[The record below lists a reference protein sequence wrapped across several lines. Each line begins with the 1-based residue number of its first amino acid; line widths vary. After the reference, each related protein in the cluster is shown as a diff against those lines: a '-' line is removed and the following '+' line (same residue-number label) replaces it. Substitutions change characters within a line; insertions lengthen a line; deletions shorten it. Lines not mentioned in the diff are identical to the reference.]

1 MPMIT
6 CPECGKTVSDR
17 INKCPNC
24 GSTLLKKSDRYSQF
38 YKSSNPKPEQQPE
51 PQYFDERKRKP
62 QYQKSSKNTALSI
75 SAMLISLMGLLTSFI
90 AIAIASGNP
99 KEVYVEKE
107 VPVYQD
113 VEAESKPEL
122 HQKDFDAAHV
132 PSKNEI
138 TSETTIERQVVFSQ
152 GNIVITATGID
163 SNSSFIGP
171 EIKFLIENN
180 TENNLTVQARN
191 VSVNGYMVDTTMSAE
206 VSSGKKTNDS
216 LTIDNSS
223 LEECGIEDIAY
234 IDFSFHIFNDDSWDD
249 SIDTEMIHL
258 ETSNANRYIKPAEDK
273 NEENR
278 NVETQQQE
286 EENNNVITKEDSPE
300 GIKEE
305 KIETSDENNDKPNNI
320 FYVGDVL
327 ETKKIRLSY
336 LSCGDYIDD
345 NMFIEAGDNN
355 KPIYFE
361 FEFENIGVTDT
372 SVGFYDFDCYADGYE
387 ARNSMCTADNAMTS
401 IANLSPG
408 RKMGGIV
415 VFEVPQNAENI
426 EIEYETNFWLQDK
439 AIFMYK

>member
-1 MPMIT
+1 MIT

-327 ETKKIRLSY
+327 ETKKL
-336 LSCGDYIDD
+336 DYH
-345 NMFIEAGDNN
+345 
-355 KPIYFE
+355 
-361 FEFENIGVTDT
+361 
-372 SVGFYDFDCYADGYE
+372 
-387 ARNSMCTADNAMTS
+387 
-401 IANLSPG
+401 
-408 RKMGGIV
+408 
-415 VFEVPQNAENI
+415 
-426 EIEYETNFWLQDK
+426 
-439 AIFMYK
+439 IFHAATI